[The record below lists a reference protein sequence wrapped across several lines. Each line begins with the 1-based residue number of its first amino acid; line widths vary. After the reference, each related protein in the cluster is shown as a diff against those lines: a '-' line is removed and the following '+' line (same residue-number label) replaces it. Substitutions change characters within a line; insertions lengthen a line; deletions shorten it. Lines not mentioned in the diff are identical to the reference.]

1 MTPRSLLFAL
11 ALALAAVTNA
21 LAADARFSQALAIAE
36 RAEIGFNRLSSDQV
50 AALDALVRRDLANQT
65 SPRHNDKDAPPAAR
79 FSQRLTADE
88 RVVAGL
94 PTFDEKE
101 LARLDELVAQH
112 SSAAL
117 ARALLAPPV
126 FYPTGMRLRPIE
138 PAKAT
143 APEIHGSFTLSYGFG
158 KGGYSEKSGGMTL
171 NYEDPKHNLAVSFS
185 YSESHIKGG
194 VPYRDDYPRDGYIGP
209 SPFVP

>member
-1 MTPRSLLFAL
+1 MKPRPLLLAL
-11 ALALAAVTNA
+11 ALALAAVTN
-21 LAADARFSQALAIAE
+21 LFAADTRFSQALAISE

-50 AALDALVRRDLANQT
+50 AALDALVRRDLASQT
-65 SPRHNDKDAPPAAR
+65 SSRRNEKDAPPAAR

-88 RVVAGL
+88 RTVAGL
-94 PTFDEKE
+94 PIFNEKE
-101 LARLDELVAQH
+101 LTRLDELVAQNG
-112 SSAAL
+112 SAAV

-138 PAKAT
+138 PIKAT
-143 APEIHGSFTLSYGFG
+143 APEIHGSFTLAYGFG
-158 KGGYSEKSGGMTL
+158 KGGYSEKYGGVTL

-194 VPYRDDYPRDGYIGP
+194 VPYRDDYPRDEYISP